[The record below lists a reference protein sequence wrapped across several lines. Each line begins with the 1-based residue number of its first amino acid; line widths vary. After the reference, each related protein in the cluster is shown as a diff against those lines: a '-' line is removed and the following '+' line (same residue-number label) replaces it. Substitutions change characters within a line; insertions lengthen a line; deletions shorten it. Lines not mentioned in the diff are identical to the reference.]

1 MSKGFSKLP
10 IRSLVKTEIKK
21 LLKKTTDTK
30 TKNKT
35 KTKIKNNT
43 NTNTKNKTNRTR
55 YASAPKSGIIT
66 SGGLLSNNVK
76 IFNKILLGK
85 LGK

>member
-1 MSKGFSKLP
+1 MIPKLLNDP
-10 IRSLVKTEIKK
+10 KIKK
-21 LLKKTTDTK
+21 LLKQVKEK
-30 TKNKT
+30 NNKT
-35 KTKIKNNT
+35 KTKIKNNTNT

-55 YASAPKSGIIT
+55 YASAPKSGVIT
-66 SGGLLSNNVK
+66 SNGLLSNNVK

>member
-35 KTKIKNNT
+35 KTKTKN

>member
-30 TKNKT
+30 TKNKNN
-35 KTKIKNNT
+35 IKNN
-43 NTNTKNKTNRTR
+43 TNRTR